1 VPKVELTDRFVSTS
15 KAAAGAAAVD
25 YFDSKTPG
33 LNLRV
38 TSQGLRTWY
47 LVFTSPTDGKRAR
60 VTLGRYPQTGLAKA
74 RTMAIE
80 ARRQIDEGKDPRGT
94 AVTGD
99 TMTVADLIES
109 FLVKHARPN
118 LRSAKEIERRLAKN
132 VLPLIGS
139 IRLADLH
146 RREINRVLDPIVER
160 GSATESVKVFK
171 DFRAAVRWGVK
182 RGDLDH
188 DPMQGMDAPAKEGKR
203 ERVLSEDE
211 IRTVWNRLGI
221 MTKPCHRAI
230 VKLCLLTGQR
240 VGEVAGMASSELDM
254 KAGVWTIPAAR
265 SKNKAAHSVPLSCA
279 ALAVIKEHLLEEK
292 LFPDAGNTDV
302 IGKAVERALPGF
314 GIAHWTLHDLR
325 RTAVTGMAELGVS
338 PIVLAHVINHRS
350 VTKAGVTL
358 AVYSHYDYAKEKRE
372 ALELWADRLAGIVES
387 GAAVIP
393 MRRA

>member
-1 VPKVELTDRFVSTS
+1 MPRVELTDRFVGAS

-80 ARRQIDEGKDPRGT
+80 ARRQVDEGKDPRGT
-94 AVTGD
+94 AVARD

-109 FLVKHARPN
+109 FLAKHARPN

-211 IRTVWNRLGI
+211 IRTVWNRLDI

-230 VKLCLLTGQR
+230 IRLCLLTAQR
-240 VGEVAGMASSELDM
+240 VGEVAGIHGHELDL

-265 SKNKAAHSVPLSCA
+265 SKNKNAHSVPLSGA
-279 ALAVIKEHLLEEK
+279 AVAVIKEHLDGEK

-325 RTAVTGMAELGVS
+325 RTVVTGMAELGVS

-358 AVYSHYDYAKEKRE
+358 SVYSHYDYGKEKRQ
-372 ALELWADRLAGIVES
+372 ALELWASKLDAIIHG
-387 GAAVIP
+387 
-393 MRRA
+393 

>member
-1 VPKVELTDRFVSTS
+1 MPKVELTDRFVSTS

-109 FLVKHARPN
+109 FLAKHARPN

-160 GSATESVKVFK
+160 GSATE
-171 DFRAAVRWGVK
+171 FR
-182 RGDLDH
+182 
-188 DPMQGMDAPAKEGKR
+188 QGLQRFSRRCP
-203 ERVLSEDE
+203 
-211 IRTVWNRLGI
+211 LG
-221 MTKPCHRAI
+221 
-230 VKLCLLTGQR
+230 
-240 VGEVAGMASSELDM
+240 
-254 KAGVWTIPAAR
+254 
-265 SKNKAAHSVPLSCA
+265 
-279 ALAVIKEHLLEEK
+279 
-292 LFPDAGNTDV
+292 
-302 IGKAVERALPGF
+302 
-314 GIAHWTLHDLR
+314 
-325 RTAVTGMAELGVS
+325 
-338 PIVLAHVINHRS
+338 
-350 VTKAGVTL
+350 
-358 AVYSHYDYAKEKRE
+358 RE
-372 ALELWADRLAGIVES
+372 AWR
-387 GAAVIP
+387 P
-393 MRRA
+393 